1 MKFFFLLLTAM
12 LSLAGAALFA
22 DEFAQVAGPDI
33 SRVSPNYLTNRAP
46 LSPSIFIKLPVGAVT
61 PNGWLGRY
69 MELQRDGLTGKLG
82 KLSIWL
88 EKNDNAWLSEGGSH
102 GWEEVPYWLRGYAD
116 LAYILKD
123 ADMIAEAKLLPHFES
138 GKSPFSAFKGVS
150 GKDRKISVIAAD
162 VALNDTYTTL
172 KGQSRG
178 FANAGCWIHA
188 EFPGDTGYDLRALG
202 DGPLLINM
210 EDDFTD
216 KYPELARISSGK
228 AQVPDSL
235 HVYAPEGAALP
246 GPEFFRKLK
255 NLAGYTTGEMWMS
268 LRENHADFFIRNRF
282 LAAKVN
288 SRTAPTREMI
298 ALDPLP
304 EFKRVLE
311 ILREG

>member
-1 MKFFFLLLTAM
+1 MEESLQRMNQEFRRNLYATYGLMGILIAGLFFAITKNLP
-12 LSLAGAALFA
+12 LSVLFVAAALVYQFAVLPALRRRYEKMMNKENLQQTICRQLAGAAL
-22 DEFAQVAGPDI
+22 DETG
-33 SRVSPNYLTNRAP
+33 
-46 LSPSIFIKLPVGAVT
+46 GA
-61 PNGWLGRY
+61 
-69 MELQRDGLTGKLG
+69 GLT
-82 KLSIWL
+82 
-88 EKNDNAWLSEGGSH
+88 
-102 GWEEVPYWLRGYAD
+102 
-116 LAYILKD
+116 

-138 GKSPFSAFKGVS
+138 GKSPFSAFKGIS

-188 EFPGDTGYDLRALG
+188 EFPDDTGYDLRALG

-216 KYPELARISSGK
+216 KYPELVRISSGK

-235 HVYAPEGAALP
+235 HVYAPEGASLP

-311 ILREG
+311 ILREV

>member
-1 MKFFFLLLTAM
+1 MEESLQRMNQEFRRNLYATYGLMGILIAGLFFAITKNLP
-12 LSLAGAALFA
+12 LSVLFVVAALVYQLGVIPALRRRYERMMNKENLQQTICRQLAGASL
-22 DEFAQVAGPDI
+22 DETG
-33 SRVSPNYLTNRAP
+33 
-46 LSPSIFIKLPVGAVT
+46 GA
-61 PNGWLGRY
+61 
-69 MELQRDGLTGKLG
+69 GLT
-82 KLSIWL
+82 
-88 EKNDNAWLSEGGSH
+88 
-102 GWEEVPYWLRGYAD
+102 
-116 LAYILKD
+116 

-138 GKSPFSAFKGVS
+138 GKFPFSAFKGVS

-188 EFPGDTGYDLRALG
+188 EFAGNTGYDLRALG

-210 EDDFTD
+210 EDDFAE
-216 KYPELARISSGK
+216 KYPELVRISSGK

-304 EFKRVLE
+304 EFRRVLE
-311 ILREG
+311 ILREV

>member
-123 ADMIAEAKLLPHFES
+123 ADMIAEAQIWIDSIIEHQSPSGYFGMPHS
-138 GKSPFSAFKGVS
+138 
-150 GKDRKISVIAAD
+150 
-162 VALNDTYTTL
+162 
-172 KGQSRG
+172 
-178 FANAGCWIHA
+178 
-188 EFPGDTGYDLRALG
+188 
-202 DGPLLINM
+202 
-210 EDDFTD
+210 
-216 KYPELARISSGK
+216 
-228 AQVPDSL
+228 
-235 HVYAPEGAALP
+235 
-246 GPEFFRKLK
+246 K
-255 NLAGYTTGEMWMS
+255 NLSFRYCSMTTVS
-268 LRENHADFFIRNRF
+268 RE
-282 LAAKVN
+282 
-288 SRTAPTREMI
+288 
-298 ALDPLP
+298 
-304 EFKRVLE
+304 KRL
-311 ILREG
+311 

>member
-1 MKFFFLLLTAM
+1 MEESLQRMNQEFRRNLYATYGLMGILIAGLFFAITKNLP
-12 LSLAGAALFA
+12 LSVLFVAAALVYQFAVLPALRRRYERMMNKENLQQTICRQLAGAAL
-22 DEFAQVAGPDI
+22 DETG
-33 SRVSPNYLTNRAP
+33 
-46 LSPSIFIKLPVGAVT
+46 GA
-61 PNGWLGRY
+61 
-69 MELQRDGLTGKLG
+69 GLT
-82 KLSIWL
+82 
-88 EKNDNAWLSEGGSH
+88 
-102 GWEEVPYWLRGYAD
+102 
-116 LAYILKD
+116 

-304 EFKRVLE
+304 EFRRVLE
-311 ILREG
+311 ILREV